1 MAKAGLLGELEQLI
15 LMGVVSLGAENAYA
29 VAIHSEL
36 EKRTGLKFSL
46 GSIYVTLDRLR
57 RKGLLHS
64 DFADPLPQRG
74 GKARRMFTI
83 TDEGADM
90 LQRSRR
96 AFESMWLAVRPRWEE
111 S

>member
-1 MAKAGLLGELEQLI
+1 MGKTGLLGELEQLI
-15 LMGVVSLGAENAYA
+15 LIGVVSLGADDAYA
-29 VAIHSEL
+29 VAIHVEL

-46 GSIYVTLDRLR
+46 GSIYVTLDRLH

-74 GKARRMFTI
+74 GKARRMFTL
-83 TDEGADM
+83 TDKGADM
-90 LQRSRR
+90 LHRSRQ
-96 AFESMWLAVRPRWEE
+96 AFESMWQAVRPRWEE